1 MQFDKNYADRY
12 YDPAL
17 SEFAHFP
24 QTIDEWVQ
32 KSAAALSDLVG
43 QLNLAYAGGPLNKFD
58 IFASPGGNA
67 PLVLHIH
74 GGLWV
79 MCDKRETH
87 FHAARFHEHGIGFA
101 GLNYTL
107 APDATLDQ
115 IVREVCTAVAFIH
128 RNAASLGVDPAAIFL
143 SGHSA
148 GGHLACMAAGAD
160 WSGVHGLPMNPV
172 KGVISISGLHD
183 LEPLLHATFLQP
195 AIALDPGNVGELSP
209 ARHPAPKGVRLV
221 TAVGGLENAE
231 YRRQTSL
238 IEQSW
243 SSILDARLVLPDC
256 HHGTIVDAL
265 TAPDSALFHAV
276 LALVNQSTGVAA
288 RKPISNTTSR

>member
-1 MQFDKNYADRY
+1 MHFDKEYADRF

-17 SEFAHFP
+17 PEFAHFP
-24 QTIDEWVQ
+24 KTILDWEQ
-32 KSAAALSDLVG
+32 KAAAAVRDLVG
-43 QLNLAYAGGPLNKFD
+43 QLDVAYAGGPLNKFD
-58 IFASPGGNA
+58 IFASPGSNA

-74 GGLWV
+74 GGLWM

-87 FHAARFHEHGIGFA
+87 FHAARFNEHGIAFA

-107 APDATLDQ
+107 APDATLCQ
-115 IVREVCTAVAFIH
+115 IVGEVCAAVAFIH
-128 RNAASLGVDPAAIFL
+128 RNAVSLGIDPGAIFL

-160 WSGVHGLPMNPV
+160 WAGEYGLPVNPV

-183 LEPLLHATFLQP
+183 LEPLLSATFLQP
-195 AIALDPGNVGELSP
+195 MIALDPGNVDELSP
-209 ARHPAPKGVRLV
+209 ARQPAPESVRLV

-231 YRRQTSL
+231 YRRQTKL

-243 SSILDARLVLPDC
+243 SSILVAQLVLADC
-256 HHGTIVDAL
+256 DHGTIVDAL
-265 TAPDSALFHAV
+265 SAPDSALFRAV
-276 LALVNQSTGVAA
+276 LALVDATPHPA
-288 RKPISNTTSR
+288 